1 MIILFGLSNTP
12 NIFIRFMHKILRP
25 FIYRF
30 IMVYLDDILIYS
42 FTLEFHLKHIRV
54 IFYILRK
61 KQLYVNCKKC
71 NFFTSIVTSLN
82 FTMFVDRIQINPSK
96 ISVIMVWSTS
106 KCVHDVQSFH
116 GLIFFYKRFI

>member
-12 NIFIRFMHKILRP
+12 NIFMRFMHKILRP
-25 FIYRF
+25 FIYIF
-30 IMVYLDDILIYS
+30 IMVYLDNILIYS
-42 FTLEFHLKHIRV
+42 FTLEFHLKHPHV

-61 KQLYVNCKKC
+61 EQLYMNCKKC
-71 NFFTSIVTSLN
+71 DFFTSIFTFLN
-82 FTMFVDRIQINPSK
+82 LTMFVDRFQINPSK
-96 ISVIMVWSTS
+96 ISVIMVWPTS